1 MRLLAIFFIVV
12 ALAGPEFKKNNGP
25 VSGKSNNVALY
36 VDNSFSMMAE
46 GQNGRLF
53 ENARQ
58 DALQLIEQSADNTNF
73 IILSNSNEGNLNR
86 MLGKNAA
93 ISELEKLEVTSSTKK
108 LSQVINIRNHI
119 MQNNELANCD
129 TYMLSDFQANTSDIS
144 SFPIDSTNNYL
155 FIPFKNLHNKNI
167 YIDSL
172 HIGNP
177 DLMKNEVIE
186 LSVWIKTIQILITKS
201 STKVNNK

>member
-108 LSQVINIRNHI
+108 VV
-119 MQNNELANCD
+119 
-129 TYMLSDFQANTSDIS
+129 S
-144 SFPIDSTNNYL
+144 SN
-155 FIPFKNLHNKNI
+155 
-167 YIDSL
+167 
-172 HIGNP
+172 
-177 DLMKNEVIE
+177 
-186 LSVWIKTIQILITKS
+186 
-201 STKVNNK
+201 